1 MPTIAMFY
9 GIVIRMYFADH
20 PPPHVH
26 AIYGG
31 AEAQVAIDPP
41 RIVMGALPRRASAM
55 VLEWVGLHRAEL
67 MAAWDAAQAGQS
79 PGRIAP
85 LE

>member
-20 PPPHVH
+20 APPHVH

-41 RIVMGALPRRASAM
+41 RIIAGTLPRRASAM
-55 VLEWVGLHRAEL
+55 VLEWVEL
-67 MAAWDAAQAGQS
+67 RREELLAAWNQAQQGNS
-79 PGRIAP
+79 PGKVEP